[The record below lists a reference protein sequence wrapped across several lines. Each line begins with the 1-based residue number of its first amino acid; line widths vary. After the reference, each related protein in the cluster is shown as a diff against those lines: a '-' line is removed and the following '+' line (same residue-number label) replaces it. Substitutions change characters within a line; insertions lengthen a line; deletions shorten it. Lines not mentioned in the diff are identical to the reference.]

1 MHYSHQLIGSA
12 QRLLGGKRG
21 RPQSSDC
28 NRAVST
34 AYYALFDHL
43 CRLVANRIITSPE
56 GASVTSKTWVEVYR
70 SVDHGKAQTLMGR
83 LSRGP
88 DGTESDHLIKFAS
101 AFIALQNARNEADYV
116 PTKEFGKID
125 AEILINQAKS
135 AILHLDCVTFD
146 EVSQIVGGLVAKN
159 TRR

>member
-1 MHYSHQLIGSA
+1 M
-12 QRLLGGKRG
+12 
-21 RPQSSDC
+21 
-28 NRAVST
+28 
-34 AYYALFDHL
+34 
-43 CRLVANRIITSPE
+43 
-56 GASVTSKTWVEVYR
+56 
-70 SVDHGKAQTLMGR
+70 
-83 LSRGP
+83 
-88 DGTESDHLIKFAS
+88 
-101 AFIALQNARNEADYV
+101 